1 MRHVGIVGKKLLRLL
16 LGFFVLALASAV
28 IKQANIG
35 LGPWD
40 ALHDGISVQTPLTYG
55 QASMA
60 AGLVIVVID
69 FLCKER
75 LGFGKLLNIFVIGAL
90 VDVILMSG
98 LVPKLDGSL
107 LPGCLYGLVGMVLM
121 GVGIWLYISAGM
133 GAGPRDSLMV
143 ILTRRTGVS
152 VGICRAGV
160 EGIALVLGWLLGG
173 QIGVGTIL
181 FTLAGGPIMQLVFR
195 IVKFD
200 VKGIHHETFA
210 DTIRF
215 LKQGFAGEQPSAEEA
230 ASHAGTAGSTH

>member
-75 LGFGKLLNIFVIGAL
+75 LGFGTLLNIFVIGAL
-90 VDVILMSG
+90 VDVILMSASTTR
-98 LVPKLDGSL
+98 P
-107 LPGCLYGLVGMVLM
+107 LP
-121 GVGIWLYISAGM
+121 
-133 GAGPRDSLMV
+133 
-143 ILTRRTGVS
+143 T
-152 VGICRAGV
+152 
-160 EGIALVLGWLLGG
+160 
-173 QIGVGTIL
+173 
-181 FTLAGGPIMQLVFR
+181 
-195 IVKFD
+195 
-200 VKGIHHETFA
+200 
-210 DTIRF
+210 
-215 LKQGFAGEQPSAEEA
+215 PSAF
-230 ASHAGTAGSTH
+230 